1 METKE
6 KTKPSI
12 YEIITMTPNIAYD
25 RVIEEINDES
35 PDFELI
41 KDIFENSLIGV
52 NYVDKPER
60 ISNKSALHHAA
71 WNGKDKVV
79 EFLLEIGA
87 DPNIKSRSTFGY
99 TPLHCS
105 AEQGHSKV
113 TELLLKAGADPE
125 IKDDDPDTNEGQTA
139 LHLAVEASQRPE
151 TVAVLLKYGANPN
164 SRTNYGYTPLFDAF
178 IFNETNEIF
187 DMLIKAGADPNI
199 VDDVGNS
206 ALHLLPEHDSATV
219 HNLMCFLE
227 SGADITLKND
237 RGETALSIA
246 LNKISDLE
254 RNVHILDI
262 DRKKKEELE
271 NYVRIL
277 KLFQNYKNKQT
288 DPA

>member
-25 RVIEEINDES
+25 RVIEELNDES

-113 TELLLKAGADPE
+113 IELLLKAGADVHAQ
-125 IKDDDPDTNEGQTA
+125 DDDPDTDEGGFTPLYIAIRGGYTQIVKLLLEAGSNPNAKTNNGITP
-139 LHLAVEASQRPE
+139 LHIATMSEEPE
-151 TVAVLLKYGANPN
+151 IFSILLNSGANPN
-164 SRTNYGYTPLFDAF
+164 AIDEIEYSVLHWLFEMQ
-178 IFNETNEIF
+178 IVNF
-187 DMLIKAGADPNI
+187 DFTFLI
-199 VDDVGNS
+199 
-206 ALHLLPEHDSATV
+206 
-219 HNLMCFLE
+219 LE
-227 SGADITLKND
+227 SGVNTDLKNYE
-237 RGETALSIA
+237 GKTALDMCLK
-246 LNKISDLE
+246 LNEFCGKHYRE
-254 RNVHILDI
+254 
-262 DRKKKEELE
+262 KKEESDKCL
-271 NYVRIL
+271 RLL
-277 KLFQNYKNKQT
+277 KLFQNYKNKQI